1 VVATNIVVL
10 GLLDKR
16 PDVRLLEMIH
26 LVFVGGS
33 KVSAHAAVVAG
44 NNDTALA
51 SGLSIIDAVLGVDT
65 SLLAGVLEDVGVFVL
80 TDTADV
86 ESRVLRKDVL

>member
-1 VVATNIVVL
+1 MV
-10 GLLDKR
+10 
-16 PDVRLLEMIH
+16 H
-26 LVFVGGS
+26 LVFVGCS

-65 SLLAGVLEDVGVFVL
+65 SLLAGVLEDVGVLVL
-80 TDTADV
+80 TDTANV
-86 ESRVLRKDVL
+86 ESRVIRKDVL